1 MGVDE
6 GFAAFDIVDP
16 GVGNVGVHAGEGVLA
31 YKACDVFVGDEI
43 RGIWA
48 AVGWEGRVWVLGVEV
63 TAPLLFRMLVDT
75 LSPRDM
81 RESWVVS
88 VFSEGGEAL
97 WGRGVMP
104 SRFDAGLLGK

>member
-1 MGVDE
+1 M
-6 GFAAFDIVDP
+6 
-16 GVGNVGVHAGEGVLA
+16 
-31 YKACDVFVGDEI
+31 
-43 RGIWA
+43 
-48 AVGWEGRVWVLGVEV
+48 WVLGVEV
-63 TAPLLFRMLVDT
+63 TAPLLFRMLVDM

-104 SRFDAGLLGK
+104 SRFDAGSSGK